1 MCEWTDW
8 KCSSSWALTQSSQSQ
23 RSHPMMSSVS
33 RQLKGKRSTNSWRQL
48 QSIISIYRLFTIM
61 FIVISFPSDDFQN
74 KTNFIWKTDS
84 VCLQR
89 FRRRNKIWICLLKWF
104 LCLGLIRT
112 CYITA
117 AWNIHHVHLF
127 QGITCTH
134 THTPVGISTNTP
146 GWCHLKVS
154 RSRRRWRDQQS
165 SRVRW

>member
-8 KCSSSWALTQSSQSQ
+8 KCSSWALTQSSQSQ
-23 RSHPMMSSVS
+23 RSHPLMSSVS
-33 RQLKGKRSTNSWRQL
+33 RQLKGKQSTNSWRQL

-74 KTNFIWKTDS
+74 KTSFIWKTDS

-89 FRRRNKIWICLLKWF
+89 FRNKIWICLFKWF

-112 CYITA
+112 CSSQQPETFIMFTSSRVLPA
-117 AWNIHHVHLF
+117 
-127 QGITCTH
+127 H
-134 THTPVGISTNTP
+134 THTPVGIGTNTP

-154 RSRRRWRDQQS
+154 RRRRRWRDQQS